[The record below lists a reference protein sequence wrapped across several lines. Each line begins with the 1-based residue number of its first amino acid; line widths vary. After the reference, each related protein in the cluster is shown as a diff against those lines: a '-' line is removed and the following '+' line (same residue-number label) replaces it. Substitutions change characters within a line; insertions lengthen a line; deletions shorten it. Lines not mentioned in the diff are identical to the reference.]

1 MSDTTLI
8 DNDASIND
16 TSLLSGDASSR
27 TIWVSGQP
35 FGNAYI
41 NIKSDNTIEAPIGA
55 EIFNDFENNIASGDY
70 AHAEGKGTIANN
82 EAEHAEG
89 KYNKSNTNTI
99 HSVGIGT
106 SKNARKNAV
115 EVMQNGDVYING
127 IGAYDG
133 TNIETA
139 TSVQEVVEETNTKI
153 NSLTEKTT
161 SLDSRTPVDSGI
173 SFMRP
178 WELFPEYSEDVQDVQ
193 NYILAG
199 LLQINN
205 QMTNVDGLFNHIRDN
220 NLAGKSAYFTIYGS
234 VGNPSVAII
243 GNIDTG
249 AVGYKISFSTISRY
263 SDGTTFNNRLIFFE
277 IEIGN
282 PTGDGIIIMNSRL
295 MNIPIKD
302 TLSQID
308 NNTSK
313 IQTLET
319 KNAELTNTI
328 TELESRVT
336 NAVQITYAELKS
348 LRDAGTLVPGQQYRI
363 TDYTCTTTQANAKS
377 AGHVFDIIVT
387 ADDES
392 TLNEVAKAIKHEG
405 DTYFANSDLNA
416 WKIWYCLDN
425 DINRFDWADTTN
437 GKGVIYRMI
446 DEFNNDCPYDF
457 KNIQF
462 YRQWDSVRSL
472 WSVISA
478 DNTGVPCYT
487 FSSTGNS
494 ATISFTDM
502 SLSISNNVYSNVI
515 GEYVSSN
522 GQTLNN
528 ICFFGNYC
536 NSNTFGNNC
545 YSNTFGNLCYSNTF
559 GNTCDSNT
567 FGNSCYLNTFGNGY
581 YSNTFG
587 NLCYYNTFGN
597 NCYLNTFGN
606 GYYSNTFGNNCNS
619 NTFGNNCNY
628 NTFGNNCSN
637 IKLASDASATT
648 KYNYYQRNHFGDGCQ
663 YIVFTGAETASSAQ
677 RVQNYNFAQG
687 LQGTSSA
694 YLTIDGKRGR
704 TYETYISKDTDGTI
718 KESVIAEKI
727 DKIIEISY
735 ADLVTLR
742 GSSKLVPGQQ
752 YRITDYTC
760 TTTQAN
766 TKSAGNVFDIIVTAD
781 DEGTLNEVARAAH
794 HLGDTYFANCD
805 LNAWKLWYCLDND
818 TNRFVWADETNGK
831 GVIYR
836 MIDEWNND
844 CPYDFKNIQFYRKW
858 NATKSL
864 WCIISSDNT
873 GVPCYT
879 FSSSGNSATT
889 LFTDYSLASSNN
901 VYSNV
906 IRKYVNGKKQ
916 TLNNNCFFGNNCY
929 SNTFGNNCCYNT
941 FGNYCKYNA
950 FGNGCGSNTFGNN
963 CYSNTFRDD
972 CDSNTFGNDC
982 KYNAFGNYCK
992 YNAFGNNCW
1001 YNTFG
1006 NDCWYNTFGNDCYS
1020 NTFGNDCSRNT
1031 FGNKCSRNTF
1041 GNDCGNNTF
1050 GNSCGNNTFGNDYS
1064 SNTFG
1069 NNCWYNTFGNYC
1081 QNNTFGHDCSSNTFG
1096 NDCGNNTFGNNC
1108 SSNTFGNRCIYIK
1121 FASDSSASTKYNYY
1135 QNNYFGDGCAY
1146 LVFKGTET
1154 ASSSSQIQNYKFAQG
1169 LQGTSSAYLTIG
1181 GVRGRS
1187 FETKVAKNSN
1197 GELKV
1202 YCEADL
1208 IL

>member
-70 AHAEGKGTIANN
+70 THAEGKGTIANN

-127 IGAYDG
+127 IGEYDG

-178 WELFPEYSEDVQDVQ
+178 WEYFPDYSEDVQDVQ
-193 NYILAG
+193 NYILPG
-199 LLQINN
+199 FLQINN

-220 NLAGKSAYFTIYGS
+220 NLAGKAAYFTIYGS
-234 VGNPSVAII
+234 SGNLSAVII

-263 SDGTTFNNRLIFFE
+263 SDDTNFNNRLIFFE
-277 IEIGN
+277 IEIGD
-282 PTGDGIIIMNSRL
+282 PTGDGIIIMHSRL
-295 MNIPIKD
+295 MNICIKD

-308 NNTSK
+308 NNTSQ

-319 KNAELTNTI
+319 KNTELTNTI
-328 TELESRVT
+328 TELEPRVT

-348 LRDAGTLVPGQQYRI
+348 LRDAGKLVPGTQYRI
-363 TDYTCTTTQANAKS
+363 TDYNCTTTQANTKS
-377 AGHVFDIIVT
+377 AGHAFDIIVT

-425 DINRFDWADTTN
+425 DTTRFAWADSAN

-446 DEFNNDCPYDF
+446 DEFNNDVPYDF

-462 YRQWDSVRSL
+462 YRKWDATKSL
-472 WSVISA
+472 WSIISSN
-478 DNTGVPCYT
+478 NTGVPCYT
-487 FSSTGNS
+487 FSSMGDSST
-494 ATISFTDM
+494 TLFTDY
-502 SLSISNNVYSNVI
+502 SLASSNNVYSNVI
-515 GEYVSSN
+515 RKYVN
-522 GQTLNN
+522 GKKQTLNN
-528 ICFFGNYC
+528 NCFFGDD
-536 NSNTFGNNC
+536 C
-545 YSNTFGNLCYSNTF
+545 YSNTFGNDCSRNTFGNDCSRNTFGNDCYSNTF
-559 GNTCDSNT
+559 GNYFQGNT
-567 FGNSCYLNTFGNGY
+567 FGNSCWYNTFGINCYNNTFGNDC
-581 YSNTFG
+581 SRNTFG
-587 NLCYYNTFGN
+587 I
-597 NCYLNTFGN
+597 NC
-606 GYYSNTFGNNCNS
+606 SR

-628 NTFGNNCSN
+628 
-637 IKLASDASATT
+637 IKFASDSSAST
-648 KYNYYQRNHFGDGCQ
+648 KYNYYQNNYFGDGCQ
-663 YIVFTGAETASSAQ
+663 YIVFIGAETTSSSAQ
-677 RVQNYNFAQG
+677 VQNYNFAQG
-687 LQGTSSA
+687 LKGTSSA
-694 YLTIDGKRGR
+694 YLTIDGVRGR
-704 TYETYISKDTDGTI
+704 SFETYISKDTDGTI

-752 YRITDYTC
+752 YRITNYTC
-760 TTTQAN
+760 TTTQTN

-818 TNRFVWADETNGK
+818 TNRFVWADATNGK

-836 MIDEWNND
+836 MIDEFNND
-844 CPYDFKNIQFYRKW
+844 CPYDFKNIQFYRQW
-858 NATKSL
+858 DSVMSL
-864 WCIISSDNT
+864 WSVISADNT

-879 FSSSGNSATT
+879 FSSTGSSSTT
-889 LFTDYSLASSNN
+889 SFTDMSLSIVNN

-906 IRKYVNGKKQ
+906 IKEYITEYAEDEMLIPYTIQ
-916 TLNNNCFFGNNCY
+916 LLNNNCFFGEICF
-929 SNTFGNNCCYNT
+929 SN
-941 FGNYCKYNA
+941 
-950 FGNGCGSNTFGNN
+950 SL
-963 CYSNTFRDD
+963 
-972 CDSNTFGNDC
+972 GNDC
-982 KYNAFGNYCK
+982 FDNSFGNR
-992 YNAFGNNCW
+992 
-1001 YNTFG
+1001 
-1006 NDCWYNTFGNDCYS
+1006 
-1020 NTFGNDCSRNT
+1020 CS
-1031 FGNKCSRNTF
+1031 
-1041 GNDCGNNTF
+1041 NNTF
-1050 GNSCGNNTFGNDYS
+1050 GNICYSNSLGNLCDY
-1064 SNTFG
+1064 
-1069 NNCWYNTFGNYC
+1069 
-1081 QNNTFGHDCSSNTFG
+1081 
-1096 NDCGNNTFGNNC
+1096 NTFGNNC
-1108 SSNTFGNRCIYIK
+1108 SNNVFGSDCSNNSFGSGCQNIK
-1121 FASDSSASTKYNYY
+1121 FSLNITGRDTLYNYY
-1135 QNNYFGDGCAY
+1135 QNNHFGDGCRYIIFRGA
-1146 LVFKGTET
+1146 ET
-1154 ASSSSQIQNYKFAQG
+1154 ASYSKQIQNYNFAQG
-1169 LQGTSSAYLTIG
+1169 LQGTLSTYLAIN

>member
-1 MSDTTLI
+1 M
-8 DNDASIND
+8 
-16 TSLLSGDASSR
+16 
-27 TIWVSGQP
+27 
-35 FGNAYI
+35 
-41 NIKSDNTIEAPIGA
+41 
-55 EIFNDFENNIASGDY
+55 
-70 AHAEGKGTIANN
+70 
-82 EAEHAEG
+82 
-89 KYNKSNTNTI
+89 
-99 HSVGIGT
+99 
-106 SKNARKNAV
+106 
-115 EVMQNGDVYING
+115 
-127 IGAYDG
+127 
-133 TNIETA
+133 
-139 TSVQEVVEETNTKI
+139 
-153 NSLTEKTT
+153 
-161 SLDSRTPVDSGI
+161 
-173 SFMRP
+173 
-178 WELFPEYSEDVQDVQ
+178 
-193 NYILAG
+193 
-199 LLQINN
+199 
-205 QMTNVDGLFNHIRDN
+205 
-220 NLAGKSAYFTIYGS
+220 
-234 VGNPSVAII
+234 
-243 GNIDTG
+243 
-249 AVGYKISFSTISRY
+249 
-263 SDGTTFNNRLIFFE
+263 
-277 IEIGN
+277 
-282 PTGDGIIIMNSRL
+282 
-295 MNIPIKD
+295 
-302 TLSQID
+302 
-308 NNTSK
+308 
-313 IQTLET
+313 
-319 KNAELTNTI
+319 
-328 TELESRVT
+328 
-336 NAVQITYAELKS
+336 
-348 LRDAGTLVPGQQYRI
+348 
-363 TDYTCTTTQANAKS
+363 
-377 AGHVFDIIVT
+377 
-387 ADDES
+387 
-392 TLNEVAKAIKHEG
+392 
-405 DTYFANSDLNA
+405 
-416 WKIWYCLDN
+416 
-425 DINRFDWADTTN
+425 
-437 GKGVIYRMI
+437 
-446 DEFNNDCPYDF
+446 
-457 KNIQF
+457 
-462 YRQWDSVRSL
+462 
-472 WSVISA
+472 
-478 DNTGVPCYT
+478 
-487 FSSTGNS
+487 FSSDST
-494 ATISFTDM
+494 
-502 SLSISNNVYSNVI
+502 
-515 GEYVSSN
+515 VS
-522 GQTLNN
+522 
-528 ICFFGNYC
+528 
-536 NSNTFGNNC
+536 
-545 YSNTFGNLCYSNTF
+545 
-559 GNTCDSNT
+559 
-567 FGNSCYLNTFGNGY
+567 
-581 YSNTFG
+581 
-587 NLCYYNTFGN
+587 
-597 NCYLNTFGN
+597 
-606 GYYSNTFGNNCNS
+606 
-619 NTFGNNCNY
+619 
-628 NTFGNNCSN
+628 
-637 IKLASDASATT
+637 T
-648 KYNYYQRNHFGDGCQ
+648 KYSYYQNNHFGDGCQ
-663 YIVFTGAETASSAQ
+663 YIVFTGAETASSSAQ
-677 RVQNYNFAQG
+677 VQNYNFAQG

-760 TTTQAN
+760 TTTQTN

-879 FSSSGNSATT
+879 FSSRGDSSTT

-1135 QNNYFGDGCAY
+1135 QNNYFGDGCQY
-1146 LVFKGTET
+1146 IVFKGTET